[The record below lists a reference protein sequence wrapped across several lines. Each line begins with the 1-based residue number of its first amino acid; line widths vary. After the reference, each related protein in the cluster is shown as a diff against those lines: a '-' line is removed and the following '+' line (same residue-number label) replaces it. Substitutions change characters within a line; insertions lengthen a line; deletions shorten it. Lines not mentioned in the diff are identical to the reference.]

1 MADVEIADVELAK
14 RPSQTRVLLAALAF
28 GLPTAALV
36 TANAAATWILAAAAL
51 FLVGTFAA
59 AMGMRA
65 TPKTGCTARVTP
77 AGLELDGTLV
87 AARGELVSGT
97 LLPRM
102 RTHVLLTRRDGSVL
116 DVAVLKLADARALLD
131 ALGLGASSTTAA
143 FPIMSPAFSSAGGIA
158 LWSVAFFALLSA
170 CVYAIARGGGEAL
183 VAFTIVPILL
193 LVALAP
199 AQVTVGTDAVLVRWL
214 GTKRLIAL
222 ADVVRVEKLPHVVR
236 LVHRDGRTSD
246 IRVGMPGRYAHTSVE
261 SVSALGER
269 IEAALAARDTGA
281 STPEASVLARAE
293 RPVAT
298 WVEALRH
305 AATAEPGFRGAALIA
320 DRLWPLVEGA
330 STDASTRV
338 AAAIALAP
346 TLDDDGR
353 ARVRVAA
360 STSASPKL
368 RVALE
373 AVTKDDHDA
382 VVEALAE
389 IESDRERSRAKP
401 VA

>member
-1 MADVEIADVELAK
+1 MADVVIADVELAK
-14 RPSQTRVLLAALAF
+14 RPSQTRVLFAALAC

-36 TANAAATWILAAAAL
+36 MANAAATWIPAAAAL

-97 LLPRM
+97 LLPRV

-116 DVAVLKLADARALLD
+116 DVAVLKLADARA
-131 ALGLGASSTTAA
+131 
-143 FPIMSPAFSSAGGIA
+143 
-158 LWSVAFFALLSA
+158 
-170 CVYAIARGGGEAL
+170 
-183 VAFTIVPILL
+183 
-193 LVALAP
+193 
-199 AQVTVGTDAVLVRWL
+199 
-214 GTKRLIAL
+214 
-222 ADVVRVEKLPHVVR
+222 
-236 LVHRDGRTSD
+236 
-246 IRVGMPGRYAHTSVE
+246 
-261 SVSALGER
+261 
-269 IEAALAARDTGA
+269 
-281 STPEASVLARAE
+281 
-293 RPVAT
+293 
-298 WVEALRH
+298 
-305 AATAEPGFRGAALIA
+305 
-320 DRLWPLVEGA
+320 PLVEGA

-360 STSASPKL
+360 SASASPKL

-373 AVTKDDHDA
+373 AVAKDDNDA

-389 IESDRERSRAKP
+389 TESDRERFRAKP